1 MANLDLERLDGSG
14 PFTVQLAKE
23 EFQRLQL
30 KAGEEIFVELKNV
43 KIFPDDF
50 SI

>member
-1 MANLDLERLDGSG
+1 MATLELEQIDGGG
-14 PFTVQLAKE
+14 PFTAELSKE
-23 EFQRLQL
+23 EFQQLQL
-30 KAGEEIFVELKNV
+30 KTGEEIFVELKNV